1 MTQVRIVCII
11 IFLFYTSKIDMYL
24 YEQNELIFFFI
35 NNNKLSNTLILFVSI
50 HYRFVNRLF

>member
-11 IFLFYTSKIDMYL
+11 IFLFYTSKIDTYL
-24 YEQNELIFFFI
+24 YERNEFIFFFI
-35 NNNKLSNTLILFVSI
+35 NNNKLSNTLVLFVSI